1 MNEKPVFDQVFLSVG
16 AVKAGTT
23 WLYDVMSRHPD
34 VHFSHE
40 KEIHYFYAQA
50 LRPGLLP
57 DRARM
62 RRAKGSRAVALPKS
76 DISKT
81 QSIRMPAIR

>member
-16 AVKAGTT
+16 AMKAGTT
-23 WLYDVMSRHPD
+23 WLCDVMNRHPD

-50 LRPGLLP
+50 LRPGLLS

-62 RRAKGSRAVALPKS
+62 RRAKGYLAVRLPESNK
-76 DISKT
+76 SKT
-81 QSIRMPAIR
+81 QGIRMPAAL